1 MQKKLRWDF
10 FPNFGFPRLN
20 DQARQILVMRIYFF
34 DDADF
39 LQGAKKNNEDQLS
52 DGYPLT
58 KQVRSQIHHDVFTAS
73 SYSSVGAV
81 TTSSEFSPPR
91 VCVRIRHQKLGS
103 HRNVRK

>member
-20 DQARQILVMRIYFF
+20 DQARQIFGY
-34 DDADF
+34 AAGF
-39 LQGAKKNNEDQLS
+39 LQGAKNTNEDQLS